1 MPSVDVVI
9 PSYQYGRYLRAC
21 VESVLNQGIQDLR
34 VLIIDNASTDNS
46 VEVAREL
53 VAEDRRVDLIAR
65 SQNLGRYASYNEG
78 IDWASS
84 DYFLMLCADD
94 LLMPGVLSSAVTT
107 MERNPDVVFAI
118 GEDLRILQEEAPSP
132 VDHSPIADS
141 EWTISNGRQFI
152 EQCCSRPRVS
162 VAPIM
167 RTPAQKAA
175 GHHRANLPFNDDVE
189 LLLRLACL
197 GDVAETKS
205 SLAIQR
211 LHAHNHSRSFW
222 ERPERQYIANEAMF
236 QSFFSNE
243 GASIPE
249 AQRLHKRAVRHV
261 SAQAYWSAVARF
273 CRGET
278 GNSLALMRFALA
290 HYPAMAI
297 IPPMDHLFRVDGSFG
312 RAVTALSRSVYRSP
326 NVRQSSADGSRT

>member
-53 VAEDRRVDLIAR
+53 VAEDPRVDLIAR
-65 SQNLGRYASYNEG
+65 TRNLGRYTSYNEG

-94 LLMPGVLSSAVTT
+94 LLMPGILSSALTT

-118 GEDLRILQEEAPSP
+118 GEDLRILQDEATLP
-132 VDHSPIADS
+132 VHYPPIADVQ
-141 EWTISNGRQFI
+141 WTISKGRQFI
-152 EQCCSRPRVS
+152 ELCCARPRAS

-167 RTPAQKAA
+167 RTSAQKAA
-175 GHHRANLPFNDDVE
+175 GYHRANLPFNDDVE

-197 GDVAETKS
+197 GNVAE
-205 SLAIQR
+205 
-211 LHAHNHSRSFW
+211 
-222 ERPERQYIANEAMF
+222 P
-236 QSFFSNE
+236 
-243 GASIPE
+243 
-249 AQRLHKRAVRHV
+249 
-261 SAQAYWSAVARF
+261 AR
-273 CRGET
+273 T
-278 GNSLALMRFALA
+278 
-290 HYPAMAI
+290 
-297 IPPMDHLFRVDGSFG
+297 
-312 RAVTALSRSVYRSP
+312 
-326 NVRQSSADGSRT
+326 

>member
-1 MPSVDVVI
+1 MPSVDVVV

-34 VLIIDNASTDNS
+34 VLIIDNASTDDS

-53 VAEDRRVDLIAR
+53 VAEDRRVELIAR
-65 SQNLGRYASYNEG
+65 PQNLGRYASYNEG

-84 DYFLMLCADD
+84 DYFFMLCADD
-94 LLMPGVLSSAVTT
+94 LLMPGVLASAVSTL
-107 MERNPDVVFAI
+107 ERNSDVVFAI

-132 VDHSPIADS
+132 VDHLPIADVQ
-141 EWTISNGRQFI
+141 WTISKGRQFI
-152 EQCCSRPRVS
+152 EQCCSRPRAS

-167 RTPAQKAA
+167 RTSAQKAV
-175 GHHRANLPFNDDVE
+175 GYHRANLPFNDDVE

-222 ERPERQYIANEAMF
+222 ESPERQYIANEEMF
-236 QSFFSNE
+236 QSFFSCE
-243 GASIPE
+243 GASIPD

-261 SAQAYWSAVARF
+261 SAQAYWSALARF

-278 GNSLALMRFALA
+278 RNSLALMRFALA
-290 HYPAMAI
+290 HNPAMAI
-297 IPPMDHLFRVDGSFG
+297 IPPMDHLLRVDDSFG
-312 RAVTALSRSVYRSP
+312 RAVTALSRSVYRNP
-326 NVRQSSADGSRT
+326 GARQSSADGSRT